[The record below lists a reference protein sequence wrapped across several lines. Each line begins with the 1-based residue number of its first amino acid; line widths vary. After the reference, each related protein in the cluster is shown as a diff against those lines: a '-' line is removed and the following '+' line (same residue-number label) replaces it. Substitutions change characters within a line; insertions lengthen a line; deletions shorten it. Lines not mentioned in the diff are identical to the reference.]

1 MSDAVAT
8 PTPTSEAA
16 PAAPETNSSSE
27 SVESINPEAIGEN
40 APFASDEELNAAWEA
55 EINREEDSEEASH
68 EEDTD
73 QSADEDYNATDT
85 SADEN
90 QESVDDGKSESPDVK
105 RLREELLK
113 KNRQIE
119 DSQKFISR
127 INQRYGDLKKQIV
140 EQIAGIQKGI
150 EDMSQAEQ
158 IEAGL
163 QLKDLKTSLQS
174 ITNEEALFNHT
185 VKTKEAV
192 ERAIPEDE
200 WNLDLMVEEME
211 AEGGDPE
218 YIARFKQNPFA
229 AAHPHEIIMLH
240 KATRAKFGMRVLAT
254 ALKNAQKE
262 VAELRGKL
270 KTRPSE
276 IVKKIDS
283 VSKNSVGV
291 TAKSGGGGAKRTV
304 RDLSDAEISR
314 LSEKELNEALQMA
327 LQSEQG
333 E

>member
-1 MSDAVAT
+1 MSESV
-8 PTPTSEAA
+8 AA
-16 PAAPETNSSSE
+16 PVAPTAPSAPETNSSTE
-27 SVESINPEAIGEN
+27 SVESISSEVIADN
-40 APFASDEELNAAWEA
+40 AAFASDSELDAALEA
-55 EINREEDSEEASH
+55 ELSKEEGYQDPSH
-68 EEDTD
+68 EEDG
-73 QSADEDYNATDT
+73 AEEAIEEDNNATDT
-85 SADEN
+85 SADED

-105 RLREELLK
+105 KLRDELLK

-140 EQIAGIQKGI
+140 EQIAGIERNV
-150 EDMSQAEQ
+150 EDMSPAQQTDAV
-158 IEAGL
+158 L
-163 QLKDLKTSLQS
+163 QLRELKGSLQN
-174 ITNEEALFNHT
+174 ITNEESLFNHT

-240 KATRAKFGMRVLAT
+240 KATRAKYGMRVLAT
-254 ALKNAQKE
+254 ALQNARKE
-262 VAELRGKL
+262 NAELRGKL
-270 KTRPSE
+270 KTRPGE

-291 TAKSGGGGAKRTV
+291 TAKSGGGGAKRTA
-304 RDLSDAEISR
+304 RDLSDAEISK
-314 LSEKELNEALQMA
+314 LPENELNELLASM
-327 LQSEQG
+327 LQSE
-333 E
+333 

>member
-1 MSDAVAT
+1 MSESV
-8 PTPTSEAA
+8 AA
-16 PAAPETNSSSE
+16 PVAPTAPSAPETNSSTE
-27 SVESINPEAIGEN
+27 SVESISSEVIADN
-40 APFASDEELNAAWEA
+40 AAFASDGELDAALEA
-55 EINREEDSEEASH
+55 ELSKEEGYQDPSH
-68 EEDTD
+68 EEDG
-73 QSADEDYNATDT
+73 AEEAIEEDNNATDT
-85 SADEN
+85 SADED

-105 RLREELLK
+105 KLRDELLK

-140 EQIAGIQKGI
+140 EQIAGIERNV
-150 EDMSQAEQ
+150 EDMSPAQQTDAV
-158 IEAGL
+158 L
-163 QLKDLKTSLQS
+163 QLRELKGSLQN
-174 ITNEEALFNHT
+174 ITNEESLFNHT

-240 KATRAKFGMRVLAT
+240 KATRAKYGMRVLAT
-254 ALKNAQKE
+254 ALQNARKE
-262 VAELRGKL
+262 NAELRGKL
-270 KTRPSE
+270 KTRPGE

-291 TAKSGGGGAKRTV
+291 TAKSGGGGAKRTA
-304 RDLSDAEISR
+304 RDLSDAEISK
-314 LSEKELNEALQMA
+314 LPENELNELLASM
-327 LQSEQG
+327 LQSE
-333 E
+333 